1 MIGIADIT
9 CFNQLVNQKKEI
21 CRRSY
26 YVFNDEEVNN
36 IPADVSATYSHRLI
50 QEIDS
55 NTSAWM
61 DEIEDMRTIGT
72 DVEAEASSE
81 EAQLDKILQDTVD
94 RLEAS
99 VTACR
104 QLKVQLRKT
113 SVGQEAETETGTEG
127 GEDTGGEDLGL
138 DLGTEEEE
146 A

>member
-9 CFNQLVNQKKEI
+9 CFNQLMGHNKGTG
-21 CRRSY
+21 RRSL

-36 IPADVSATYSHRLI
+36 TPAEVSATYSHRLV

-55 NTSAWM
+55 NTKAWM

-81 EAQLDKILQDTVD
+81 ETQLDKILQETVD

-104 QLKVQLRKT
+104 QLKIQLRKT
-113 SVGQEAETETGTEG
+113 SVGKETETETEAG
-127 GEDTGGEDLGL
+127 ADEGVSGAEL

>member
-9 CFNQLVNQKKEI
+9 CFNQLLNQKSKA
-21 CRRSY
+21 CRGSV
-26 YVFNDEEVNN
+26 YVFNDEEINN
-36 IPADVSATYSHRLI
+36 TPAEVSSNYSHRLV

-55 NTSAWM
+55 NTKAWM

-104 QLKVQLRKT
+104 QLKIQLRKT
-113 SVGQEAETETGTEG
+113 SIGKEAETETETEG
-127 GEDTGGEDLGL
+127 GGEATEEDLGL
-138 DLGTEEEE
+138 DLGTEEE